1 MERKR
6 RLRQVI
12 PSVRTRA
19 DVPSP
24 PFIQST
30 MAGGTATP
38 APQETRWIMLLRDA
52 PSNHADLRHARLDVP
67 FHVFAPRRA
76 DTSLSPVG
84 LLASQLHKTAHGNA
98 PLRSAPG
105 LHRPGHQQFEQP
117 ACANRTSSI
126 ERHQCPDSHPWPGA
140 SRFRNRALGFTGLSA
155 LTARPSGYGSAL
167 SMLRRSSC
175 AATRAGTFGRT
186 PRADPSSR
194 NAGSDDQ
201 RVGDGPGVRSAAR

>member
-1 MERKR
+1 MSLRRHSSSPQWPAGRQHPLHKKR
-6 RLRQVI
+6 DGLCF
-12 PSVRTRA
+12 SETRPA
-19 DVPSP
+19 
-24 PFIQST
+24 T
-30 MAGGTATP
+30 MPTSDTP
-38 APQETRWIMLLRDA
+38 ASMSRSMC
-52 PSNHADLRHARLDVP
+52 
-67 FHVFAPRRA
+67 FAPRRA

-84 LLASQLHKTAHGNA
+84 LLASQLHKMAHGNA

-105 LHRPGHQQFEQP
+105 LHPPGHQQFEQP

-140 SRFRNRALGFTGLSA
+140 SRFRNRAHGFTGLSA